1 MKIFR
6 VIVAGG
12 RDFCDYPKMVAYL
25 DRILSLKVADPETK
39 VILISGMAR
48 GADSLAI
55 RYAEEKGLIVEKF
68 PADWETYGKSAGY
81 RRNCQ
86 MAEVANALVAFPGGR
101 GTAHMIETAKAK
113 GLAVREVR

>member
-1 MKIFR
+1 MKDFR

-12 RDFCDYPKMVAYL
+12 RDFCDYPLMVAKL
-25 DRILSLKVADPETK
+25 DHVLSLKMNDPEVR

-48 GADSLAI
+48 GADSLAV
-55 RYAEEKGLIVEKF
+55 RYANERSILVEKF
-68 PADWETYGKSAGY
+68 PADWERFGKSAGY
-81 RRNCQ
+81 QRNCQ